1 MFSFI
6 HKNEYLCGNCRE
18 LFAPKF
24 INFNVKDYKA
34 LALYEYDETIKTYL
48 YQFKG
53 CYDYELYPVFLY
65 QYINE
70 IRLLYLGYTVIPIPS
85 YEEENEERGFNHVEE
100 IFSLLRLPT
109 LKILEKTEKFKQA
122 KNTAKERE
130 GIKDFLKVKE
140 KVDLSDKKVLLVDDV
155 YTTGSTMKTAIDL
168 VEKLHPKDIKIL
180 VMSKATLIPV

>member
-18 LFAPKF
+18 LFNPKF
-24 INFNVKDYKA
+24 IKFDVKGYQA
-34 LALYEYDETIKTYL
+34 LAIYDYDETIKTYL

-100 IFSLLRLPT
+100 IFSLLKLPM

-122 KNTAKERE
+122 KNSAKERE
-130 GIKDFLKVKE
+130 GIKNILKVKDN
-140 KVDLSDKKVLLVDDV
+140 VDLSHKKILLVDDV
-155 YTTGSTMKTAIDL
+155 YTTGSTMKTAVGL

-180 VMSKATLIPV
+180 VMSKTSLIPV